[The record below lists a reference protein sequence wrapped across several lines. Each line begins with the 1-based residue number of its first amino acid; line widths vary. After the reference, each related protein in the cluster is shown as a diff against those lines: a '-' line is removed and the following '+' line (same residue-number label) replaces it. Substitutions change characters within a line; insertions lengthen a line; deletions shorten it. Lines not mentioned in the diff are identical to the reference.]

1 MRALVLVLSS
11 RGGAYDGMRRAW
23 SSSRLPPGID
33 VRFLYG
39 GGGGGGGGGDG
50 GGGGGDGDVV
60 YDDIPETLVP
70 GALDKTIRYLREM
83 PLDAYDYVV
92 RTNLS
97 SWFHWARLLD
107 WLRDQPRT
115 GFAAGYSPDGTHLSG
130 CNLTLSRDLAK
141 ALATAPLDRGLVDDL
156 AWSPWL
162 FANATH
168 VDTVPRLDLVYD
180 ASVLFHGDAAS
191 GWHVRLKH
199 TRRDVDVALLD
210 QLVHAYDP
218 RADLM
223 SQVRLAIYFAGLG
236 SGLGLGFA
244 SAKLGLGPLG
254 NEMGRV

>member
-1 MRALVLVLSS
+1 MRVLVLVLAS

-23 SSSRLPPGID
+23 SAARARAPPGVT

-39 GGGGGGGGGDG
+39 GDGDGGGGDG
-50 GGGGGDGDVV
+50 GDGDDGDGDVV
-60 YDDIPETLVP
+60 YDDIPETIVP
-70 GALDKTIRYLREM
+70 GALDKTVRFLSAANVV
-83 PLDAYDYVV
+83 DAYDYVV

-97 SWFHWARLLD
+97 SWFHWARLLA

-141 ALATAPLDRGLVDDL
+141 KLATAPLDRGLVDDL
-156 AWSPWL
+156 AGSPWL
-162 FANATH
+162 FAYATH
-168 VDTVPRLDLVYD
+168 LETVPRLDLVYD

-199 TRRDVDVALLD
+199 TNRDIDVALLD
-210 QLVHAYDP
+210 QLVHSYDP
-218 RADLM
+218 DADLL

-236 SGLGLGFA
+236 YGRLGFV
-244 SAKLGLGPLG
+244 G
-254 NEMGRV
+254 NDAGRV